1 MTELLILILITL
13 LLMRRDDYVTGGAEQ
28 KYYYHGSS
36 TKLSILKPMPS
47 RVIEG
52 DSAVFATSNF
62 IDAVIFSAQWT
73 DYNFG
78 MGRHNGKLYLCECY
92 PDAFDKLSGKAYIH
106 YLPAEKFHSDMR
118 LGLRG
123 EFICKYSVKPIKVKT
138 VDILKYLRKANINMI
153 KYSDLLNSVCSMPK
167 IPLVPKKYIP
177 AVKIYVPLD
186 PGWRPNLAGRILY
199 FNDLTYK
206 QMTFKLRAGPAILV
220 GDIFMPPDAI
230 YDYTDIE
237 TVVLEPTGYE
247 YTGSSKTSF
256 TEYQKYLKARRKLFT
271 KLGLRII
278 SINSLDTHLVLADS
292 DTRKHVLDS
301 TTNTSL

>member
-1 MTELLILILITL
+1 MIELLLLILITL
-13 LLMRRDDYVTGGAEQ
+13 LLIRRDDSVTGGAEQ
-28 KYYYHGSS
+28 KYYYHGSN
-36 TKLSILKPMPS
+36 TKLSVLKPMPS
-47 RVIEG
+47 RVIG
-52 DSAVFATSNF
+52 NDSAVFATSNF
-62 IDAVIFSAQWT
+62 TDAVIFSAQWT

-78 MGRHNGKLYLCECY
+78 MGRHNGKLYLCEFY
-92 PDAFDKLSGKAYIH
+92 PCAFDKLSGTAYIH
-106 YLPAEKFHSDMR
+106 YLPAEKFRSDPR
-118 LGLRG
+118 LSRS
-123 EFICKYSVKPIKVKT
+123 EFISKYPVTPAKIET
-138 VDILKYLRKANINMI
+138 VDILKYLRKDNANMI
-153 KYSDLLNSVCSMPK
+153 KYSDILNSVCSMSK
-167 IPLVPKKYIP
+167 IPLIPQKYIP

-206 QMTFKLRAGPAILV
+206 QITFKLREGPAILV
-220 GDIFMPPDAI
+220 GDIFMLPDAI

-278 SINSLDTHLVLADS
+278 SINSLDTHLVLAAS
-292 DTRKHVLDS
+292 DTRKHVLTS